1 MWALYKKEIKSFLHS
16 LVGYIVI
23 AVYLMING
31 LFLWVF
37 PMDFNILDYGYANI
51 DGLFILSP
59 FVFMFLIPAITMRS
73 FSEEKRSGSMELLMT
88 KPITDFQIII
98 AKYLADLTLV
108 IIAIMPTMIYF
119 ISVYM
124 LGLPVGNIDVG
135 GTYGSYIGLI
145 FLGAAFVSIGIFTS
159 SLTDNQIISFILS
172 MFLCLFF
179 YLGFELISGFSLF
192 GQADLFIRQL
202 GINTHYVSMSRGVI
216 DTRDVIYF
224 LSLTAIFIVLTR
236 ISLESRKWK

>member
-16 LVGYIVI
+16 LVGYVVI
-23 AVYLMING
+23 SVYLMING

-51 DGLFILSP
+51 DGLFVLSP

-108 IIAIMPTMIYF
+108 VIAILPTLIYF

-124 LGLPVGNIDVG
+124 LGLPVGNIDAG
-135 GTYGSYIGLI
+135 GVYGSYIGLI
-145 FLGAAFVSIGIFTS
+145 FLGATFVSIGIFTS
-159 SLTDNQIISFILS
+159 SMTDNQIISFILS
-172 MFLCLFF
+172 LFLCLFF
-179 YLGFELISGFSLF
+179 YLGFELISGFALF

-202 GINTHYVSMSRGVI
+202 GVNAHYVSMSRGVI

-224 LSLTAIFIVLTR
+224 LSFISIFIVLTR